1 MIYEVIITE
10 QADADLREIYEH
22 IAFKLLSR
30 DNAAGQLARLEKQ
43 LTGLEKFPEKFRRY
57 EKEPWHSRGL
67 RVMPV
72 DNYLVFYIS
81 DQEAGVVTVIR
92 VMYSGRDV
100 DTQLMDHTGMS
111 AHKKAQGSY
120 SGMDTEADA

>member
-1 MIYEVIITE
+1 MNYEVIISE
-10 QADADLREIYEH
+10 QADVDLRKIYEY
-22 IAFKLLSR
+22 IAFELLSP
-30 DNAAGQLARLEKQ
+30 DNAAGLLDRLERQ
-43 LTGLEKFPEKFRRY
+43 ITGLERFPERFRLY

-81 DQEAGVVTVIR
+81 DQGAGVVTVLR

-100 DTQLMDHTGMS
+100 AAQFKEHTAM
-111 AHKKAQGSY
+111 
-120 SGMDTEADA
+120 